1 MANEPMTPEGHTK
14 LRDELKRYKSVER
27 PQNVR
32 DIEEARAHG
41 DLREN
46 AEYHAAK
53 ERQSHIAAQIEYL
66 EDLMVRAQVID
77 PTTLKSDKVVF
88 GAKIKLLDINNDEE
102 NIYQIVGKPEADLKA
117 GKISYDAPLAKL
129 LMGKME
135 GDTVQYQTP
144 KGLREYEIL
153 EIFFE

>member
-1 MANEPMTPEGHTK
+1 MANEPMTPEGHDK

-46 AEYHAAK
+46 AEFHAAK

-77 PTTLKSDKVVF
+77 PKTLKSEKVVF
-88 GAKIKLLDINNDEE
+88 GAKIKLLDINNDEK
-102 NIYQIVGKPEADLKA
+102 NLYQIVGKPEADLKA
-117 GKISYDAPLAKL
+117 GKISYDAPLSKL

-153 EIFFE
+153 KIYFE